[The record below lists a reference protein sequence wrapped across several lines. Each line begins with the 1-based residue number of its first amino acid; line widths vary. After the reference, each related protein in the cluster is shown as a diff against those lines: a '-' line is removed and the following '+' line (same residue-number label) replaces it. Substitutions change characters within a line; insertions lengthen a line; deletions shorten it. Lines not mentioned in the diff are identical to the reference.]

1 MIKQNVLIIWLNTG
15 SYQIENNELM
25 KFNQSIFL
33 KTNTGIR
40 KAGIQTHPFHRA
52 FPLFHY

>member
-40 KAGIQTHPFHRA
+40 KAGIQTRPFHRA